1 VDSALSVETEGMSAM
16 TALPDE
22 LKLLAAEYALG
33 TLEGADRERAEALE
47 ASADDFRTE
56 VGRWRGHL
64 LALDDTAFPQQ
75 PGPELWQRIHAGLG
89 VQSAP
94 VKTVSNAGASLSRAA
109 LLSSLAFWRGLSLA
123 GVAAS
128 ILLGAFLW
136 TGAGRDAA
144 LPSHVAVLVTP
155 DGRAAAIINAF
166 ADGTAE
172 LVPLEQIS
180 APQGRTIEVWTQ
192 QAGMSGPVSI
202 GRLDTAR
209 RMRFDLKSLGRPG
222 LRDFFALTF
231 EQSGGSPTGA
241 PTGAILMKGVAAA
254 PM

>member
-1 VDSALSVETEGMSAM
+1 MSAM
-16 TALPDE
+16 TKLTDE

-33 TLEGADRERAEALE
+33 TLDGADRERAEALE

-56 VGRWRGHL
+56 VDRWRRHL
-64 LALDDTAFPQQ
+64 LALDDTASPLR
-75 PGPELWQRIHAGLG
+75 PGPELWQRVHAGLG
-89 VQSAP
+89 AQSAF
-94 VKTVSNAGASLSRAA
+94 VKTVSKAGDGSMRAPWLSG
-109 LLSSLAFWRGLSLA
+109 LAFWRGLGLA
-123 GVAAS
+123 GIVTS
-128 ILLGAFLW
+128 LLLGALLW
-136 TGAGRDAA
+136 TSAGREPL
-144 LPSHVAVLVTP
+144 LPSYVAVLSAP
-155 DGRAAAIINAF
+155 DGRAAAIINAY

-172 LVPLEQIS
+172 LVPLEEIR

-202 GRLDTAR
+202 GRLNTAR

-222 LRDFFALTF
+222 LKDFFALTF